1 MTHMHGKLFVIEG
14 LDGSGKQTQSNMLYE
29 RLINQGYQIIK
40 KEYPNY
46 KSESSS
52 LVKMY
57 LRGDFGNNPEDVSP
71 YISSTFFAADRYAS
85 YKTEYETY
93 YMNGGLVITDRYTTS
108 NMVHQASKIHDNVEK
123 EKFLSWLWE
132 LEFNIYKIPVPTQ
145 VFFLDVKPEIAIEMM
160 KNRDNKFS
168 NKKQKDIHEINRNH
182 LQDSYENAL
191 YLVEKYNWEK
201 IECSTENGIKSL
213 EEINQILY
221 DKFIPYL

>member
-1 MTHMHGKLFVIEG
+1 MHGKLFVIEG
-14 LDGSGKQTQSNMLYE
+14 LDGSGKQTQSNMLYS
-29 RLINQGYQIIK
+29 RLIDHGHEIIK

-57 LRGDFGNNPEDVSP
+57 LRGDFGKNPEDVSP

-85 YKTEYETY
+85 YKTEYEKY
-93 YMNGGLVITDRYTTS
+93 YMNGGLVLTDRYTTS
-108 NMVHQASKIHDNVEK
+108 NMVHQASKIHNLEEK
-123 EKFLSWLWE
+123 ERFLSWLWD

-145 VFFLDVKPEIAIEMM
+145 VFFLDVKPKIAIEMM

-168 NKKQKDIHEINRNH
+168 NEKQKDIHEINKDH
-182 LQDSYENAL
+182 LEDSYNNAL
-191 YLVEKYNWEK
+191 YLVEKYNWEV
-201 IECSTENGIKSL
+201 IDCSTKNGIKTP

>member
-1 MTHMHGKLFVIEG
+1 MHGKLFVIEG

-29 RLINQGYQIIK
+29 RLLKQGYKIIK

-57 LRGDFGNNPEDVSP
+57 LRGDFGKNPADVSP

-85 YKTEYETY
+85 YKTEYEKY
-93 YMNGGLVITDRYTTS
+93 YMEGGLVITDRYTTS
-108 NMVHQASKIHDNVEK
+108 NMVHQASKIHDAKAK

-132 LEFNIYKIPVPTQ
+132 LEFDIYKIPVPAQ

-160 KNRDNKFS
+160 KNRANKFS
-168 NKKQKDIHEINRNH
+168 NEKKKDIHEINKTH
-182 LQDSYENAL
+182 LYDSYENAL
-191 YLVEKYNWEK
+191 YLVEKYNWEV
-201 IECSTENGIKSL
+201 IDCSTKNEIKSL
-213 EEINQILY
+213 EEINQMLY
-221 DKFIPYL
+221 DKFIPHL